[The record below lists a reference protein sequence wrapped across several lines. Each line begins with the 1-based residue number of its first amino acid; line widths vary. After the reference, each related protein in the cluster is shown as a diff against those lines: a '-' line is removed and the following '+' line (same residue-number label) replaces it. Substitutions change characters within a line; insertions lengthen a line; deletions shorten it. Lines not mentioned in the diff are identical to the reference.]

1 MNEQPLILVFVKDLF
16 FSVRIES
23 AAQVKDFQVKF
34 IESANQISA
43 HERKPVGRQFAEPLE
58 GRDAILVDRI
68 TQWRPVLI
76 VFDLGNDSIPW
87 KNWINLLTSLP
98 ATRRIPVLCFGSHV
112 NIDDMQAAKLAG
124 AKEVVARSR
133 FVQNLPDLLVKHA
146 RLIDQDLLEGSCQS
160 SLSSLAVQGME
171 QFNGGKYFKAHES
184 LENAWLEDQ
193 TPGRDLYQAVLQ
205 IAVAYY
211 QIMRGNYKGA
221 AKMFLRVRQ
230 WIEPLPDVCR
240 GVQVAKLRQ
249 DAGIVHQE
257 LLDLGPEKI
266 SEFDRSLLKP
276 VEYKQIN

>member
-1 MNEQPLILVFVKDLF
+1 
-16 FSVRIES
+16 
-23 AAQVKDFQVKF
+23 
-34 IESANQISA
+34 
-43 HERKPVGRQFAEPLE
+43 
-58 GRDAILVDRI
+58 
-68 TQWRPVLI
+68 LI

-112 NIDDMQAAKLAG
+112 NIDDMQAAKFAG

-171 QFNGGKYFKAHES
+171 QFNRGEYFEAHES